1 MSDTRYSLGT
11 QELAYCKF
19 SWPFYRGCVPR
30 VVVIP
35 QPAALADKFKALPY
49 INTLRIEHSYGTG
62 RLPVAGVIEI
72 PGVRL
77 LEVRELNEDVCEL
90 HLSDPRADLAKIVN
104 PVAINLRF
112 ADGFLDGTRF
122 KTLAAFL
129 RAVADAEPAFAALLG
144 ADAESIA
151 SAFDAM
157 PEGLPVGGPM
167 LPFVLDRLAEDLG
180 CDFTVADGAITLG
193 TRADIGEP
201 GAVPPVNSYL
211 WLKGGSPS
219 WIGVTRNQKGLPR
232 KIRVRY
238 RERHARRIALK
249 SRLDGSAV
257 GRNVLLFGLEQVY
270 LAGGKYLTLSE
281 LLTTY
286 GFASTDITDAQI
298 ASCVM
303 SKNFEFTR
311 LERLNGAAT
320 DVDTETVIFTIKRD
334 WRRLW
339 RMVPIDSAG
348 RRGTW
353 TDEQFGKFNRDAD
366 LDGSTEPSGKVDAS
380 ALESKWV
387 EFLNVAA
394 TETRGD
400 QLTLN
405 EAIVGT
411 SHTEAPSGQSLPS
424 APFAVGWE
432 PGGEADGIIRFTQQV
447 LPDNNEAMP
456 GELDTL
462 DGTGKLRVGFSSGG
476 VFKRDD
482 GSGIPTDWNLQWPA
496 KENAAFKTTLELYV
510 YMVAERQLPNTAER
524 WTNIEFD
531 GFADGDVEFADLEV
545 GSELFALYDYVDEAQ
560 GKNVERDSALGLGRL
575 LNDLALYLDAEKRV
589 KRYKQLIAS
598 QIAGAGRSL
607 GVVLANDV
615 RCTGAVSE
623 VRIEVDGVNV
633 STVIECGNLG
643 NAEARERIQQRREAQ
658 RPVTHGGKVAV

>member
-1 MSDTRYSLGT
+1 MSDTRYSLGS

-19 SWPFYRGCVPR
+19 AWPFYRGASPR

-35 QPAALADKFKALPY
+35 QPAALVDKFKALPY

-62 RLPVAGVIEI
+62 RFPAAGVIEI

-112 ADGFLDGTRF
+112 GDGYLDGTLF
-122 KTLAAFL
+122 KTLGAFL
-129 RAVADAEPAFAALLG
+129 RAVADTEPAFAALLG
-144 ADAESIA
+144 ADAESVA

-157 PEGLPVGGPM
+157 PDGLPVGGAM
-167 LPFVLDRLAEDLG
+167 LSHVLDRLAEELG
-180 CDFTVADGAITLG
+180 CDVTVADGAVTIG
-193 TRADIGEP
+193 TRADIGDA
-201 GAVPPVNSYL
+201 GATPPKESYL

-219 WIGVTRNQKGLPR
+219 WIGVTRSQKGLPR

-249 SRLDGSAV
+249 ARLDGSAV

-270 LAGGKYLTLSE
+270 LAGGKYLTLNE

-286 GFASTDITDAQI
+286 GFASGDITDAQI
-298 ASCVM
+298 ALFVM

-311 LERLNGAAT
+311 IERLNGAAT

-339 RMVPIDSAG
+339 RLVAIDSAG

-353 TDEQFGKFNRDAD
+353 TDEQFGKFSLSAD
-366 LDGSTEPSGKVDAS
+366 LDASTEPSGKLDAS

-394 TETRGD
+394 TETRGA
-400 QLTLN
+400 QTTLD
-405 EAIVGT
+405 EAIVAT
-411 SHTEAPSGQSLPS
+411 THTEAPSGQSLPS

-432 PGGEADGIIRFTQQV
+432 SQPDGIIRFTQQV

-456 GELDTL
+456 GELDTI
-462 DGTGKLRVGFSSGG
+462 DGSGKERVRFSSGG

-482 GSGIPTDWNLQWPA
+482 GSGIPTDWNMQWPA
-496 KENAAFKTTLELYV
+496 KENAHFKARLELYV

-524 WTNIEFD
+524 WTTFEED

-545 GSELFALYDYVDEAQ
+545 GPELMALYDYVDTAQ
-560 GKNVERDSALGLGRL
+560 GKNAERSAALELGRL
-575 LNDLALYLDAEKRV
+575 LNPVALEQDRKRRV
-589 KRYKQLIAS
+589 ERYKRLIGA

-615 RCTGAVSE
+615 HCTGAVNE

-643 NAEARERIQQRREAQ
+643 NPDARERAEKRREAA
-658 RPVTHGGKVAV
+658 RVITHGGKVAI